1 MDIIQLI
8 HNGYLILLAVRLLDL
23 GGINS
28 LVRAQETLSPHK
40 EQNNTIQL

>member
-23 GGINS
+23 GVTGT
-28 LVRAQETLSPHK
+28 VRSMRTGTASSENPSGL
-40 EQNNTIQL
+40 L

>member
-23 GGINS
+23 GVIPKPFQIIKQ
-28 LVRAQETLSPHK
+28 A
-40 EQNNTIQL
+40 NNAYRLPTSH

>member
-23 GGINS
+23 GIIARKG
-28 LVRAQETLSPHK
+28 TL
-40 EQNNTIQL
+40 EFLFIAILTIGLWW

>member
-23 GGINS
+23 GDTFFVVQSI
-28 LVRAQETLSPHK
+28 LLTY
-40 EQNNTIQL
+40 